1 MRRGADLLG
10 VHQPGTTL
18 LHRAPPG
25 LKLTALA
32 VISVVTV
39 LFRSPVTSVA
49 VLVAAVLLLVW
60 ARARLGLVL
69 RTLRGVLVVMTLV
82 AAYQTWQQ
90 GWEHALTVV
99 GALIGLLLL
108 ATVLT
113 VTTAIDAM
121 LDTVTRALG
130 PFRRIGVDPD
140 AVALAFAL
148 MIRGIPTT
156 LEIAAETRQAALARG
171 LDRSPRA
178 FLTPMVIRVV
188 AHARATGEA
197 LHARGI
203 GDREDPTDES
213 GPPARS
219 MKA

>member
-18 LHRAPPG
+18 LHRAWPG
-25 LKLTALA
+25 AKLAALA
-32 VISVVTV
+32 VLSVVTV
-39 LFRSPVTSVA
+39 VFRSPEVSVGVLALA
-49 VLVAAVLLLVW
+49 VVLLLW
-60 ARARLGLVL
+60 ARVRVGLVL
-69 RTLRGVLVVMTLV
+69 RTLRGVLVVMTLL
-82 AAYQTWQQ
+82 AAYQTWQR
-90 GWEHALTVV
+90 GWEHAVTVV
-99 GALIGLLLL
+99 GALVALLLL

-121 LDTVTRALG
+121 LDTVVRIVR
-130 PFRRIGVDPD
+130 PFRRLGVDPD

-156 LEIAAETRQAALARG
+156 LDIAAETRQAALARG
-171 LDRSPRA
+171 LDRNPRA
-178 FLTPMVIRVV
+178 FLTPLVIRVV

-203 GDREDPTDES
+203 GDR
-213 GPPARS
+213 
-219 MKA
+219 